1 MDGADRP
8 GGPERT
14 GDQGGDPPA
23 ALSAAVD
30 ALRRGEG
37 GEDAARVLHDA
48 FHDRLLSY
56 FRHHGCTTEDARD
69 LTQETFL
76 KIYRSIATFRGESA
90 FSTWVYVIAR
100 NVRWKRAA
108 RPPVA
113 EESPEELPAALEPVA
128 DEPDPVVVIGRRELW
143 TLVLEAIARLPA
155 RQRQC
160 MVLRIVRGLSYEQ
173 VATVMNISINSV
185 KAHLHQ
191 GRSRLQELL
200 AAAGDDRSGP
210 GGERPA
216 GDREPGEPR

>member
-8 GGPERT
+8 GGPARSGPE
-14 GDQGGDPPA
+14 GGDPPA
-23 ALSAAVD
+23 AVAAAIE

-37 GEDAARVLHDA
+37 GEEAARVLHDA
-48 FHDRLLSY
+48 YHDRLVSY
-56 FRHHGCTTEDARD
+56 FRRHGCPAEDAHD

-100 NVRWKRAA
+100 NVRWKRWA
-108 RPPVA
+108 RAPAA

-128 DEPDPVVVIGRRELW
+128 DEPDPVTVIGRRELW
-143 TLVLEAIARLPA
+143 TLVLRAIARLPA

-191 GRSRLQELL
+191 GRTRLQELL
-200 AAAGDDRSGP
+200 ASAGDDRAPTAGA
-210 GGERPA
+210 GPA
-216 GDREPGEPR
+216 GDGEPGEPR